1 MKVAAAPP
9 LSPGHRRAWVHVRGA
24 VGLQVLRAV
33 GSSAATD
40 ADDEPRAVVA
50 EFSVES
56 TTATRHR

>member
-24 VGLQVLRAV
+24 VGLQVVRAV
-33 GSSAATD
+33 GSSGAA
-40 ADDEPRAVVA
+40 ADEPQAVGV